1 MKSLL
6 VGMKYNIVNV
16 IIISSFFFVVVLQI
30 LFPESFSWY
39 IKKHRGYSKIRINRQ
54 NFPS

>member
-16 IIISSFFFVVVLQI
+16 IIISSFFFVLVLQI
-30 LFPESFSWY
+30 LFLESFSIVVYKEASW
-39 IKKHRGYSKIRINRQ
+39 IFENSD
-54 NFPS
+54 